1 MTMPR
6 YTREVGRKFH
16 ADGTPQYF
24 PGNTIICMLS
34 PTHPLFQTASAFQE
48 ALGKTPVGA
57 KFAFLPPASFHMTVM
72 DLLCD
77 QVRDPAHWAHALPH
91 ESTMAE
97 ADAFVYAR
105 VQPLVPPTELVMRV
119 VGIFYGNNLMLTL
132 KPADEATRNSLH
144 AYRASVAAATGIRF
158 PDHDTYGFHLSL
170 AYRLIELTGAE
181 EEVLTSVCHHWEPAL
196 QAAGAALVLPPP
208 QLCRFDDMSNF
219 VPIEGVR

>member
-1 MTMPR
+1 MTKPR

-16 ADGTPQYF
+16 ADGTPHTF

-34 PTHPLFQTASAFQE
+34 PTHPLFHAASAFQE
-48 ALGKTPVGA
+48 ALGKTSVGA

-77 QVRDPAHWAHALPH
+77 QVRDPAHWTPALPR

-119 VGIFYGNNLMLTL
+119 VGIFFGDNLMLTL
-132 KPADEATRNSLH
+132 EPADEATRTALH
-144 AYRASVAAATGIRF
+144 TYRASVAAATGIRF

-170 AYRLIELTGAE
+170 AYRLIELTAAE
-181 EEVLTSVCHHWEPAL
+181 EQVLASVCHHWEPAL
-196 QAAGAALVLPPP
+196 RAAGAELVLPQP
-208 QLCRFDDMSNF
+208 QLCRFDDMSHF
-219 VPIEGVR
+219 VPLDTAW